1 MRKSPFILSILLFVP
16 LVLFEAAPVLAELPG
31 YSVTKLDSGWL
42 PIGNIASGLNN
53 AGQVQSYNPAATLG
67 GQALRDGT
75 SNVGNL
81 STPPDGFESFY
92 PTVSGNLTDA
102 GKTVVSV
109 FTASGTG
116 GAVGIGDFAS
126 GMITPLAGTP
136 VNGDDDWSPRI
147 SSTGEY
153 VVIQAGP
160 DRGQLQP
167 YRYDSVIGWQ
177 ALGNLFSAGDGR
189 PLDVNSSGT
198 VVGRT
203 GSGNTN
209 GNTVP
214 FLWTAGVGMEA
225 ITYGGTAIF
234 GEATAINSN
243 GLVTG
248 TANGRAFV
256 FDGATMELTWI
267 TPDGT
272 GLKAYDINDAGA
284 IIGATR
290 MGGSVF
296 GIPSDAAFYW
306 DAENGL
312 TGFDN
317 LIGDAV
323 DDWFITDAAD
333 INDNGWVLA
342 TGFQRSDSTY
352 HQVLLRPVP
361 EPSVVLLAGVS
372 GLWQISRRKRA
383 VKI

>member
-1 MRKSPFILSILLFVP
+1 M
-16 LVLFEAAPVLAELPG
+16 
-31 YSVTKLDSGWL
+31 
-42 PIGNIASGLNN
+42 
-53 AGQVQSYNPAATLG
+53 
-67 GQALRDGT
+67 
-75 SNVGNL
+75 
-81 STPPDGFESFY
+81 
-92 PTVSGNLTDA
+92 
-102 GKTVVSV
+102 
-109 FTASGTG
+109 
-116 GAVGIGDFAS
+116 
-126 GMITPLAGTP
+126 
-136 VNGDDDWSPRI
+136 
-147 SSTGEY
+147 
-153 VVIQAGP
+153 
-160 DRGQLQP
+160 
-167 YRYDSVIGWQ
+167 
-177 ALGNLFSAGDGR
+177 
-189 PLDVNSSGT
+189 NSSGT

-203 GSGNTN
+203 GNGNTN

-225 ITYGGTAIF
+225 ITDGGTAIF